1 MPLPIRPAV
10 PALAGLQALMER
22 QHSALL
28 EGRADDLQA
37 LGVQIKLQ
45 VAQIKHAAGQIA
57 QPPAD
62 ADARAELEQL
72 NRMAT
77 LNLELLQRRLLET
90 QASLGALGVGVP
102 ALEEARAR
110 STYEAAGRMEAGL
123 AGGRALGQA

>member
-45 VAQIKHAAGQIA
+45 VAQIKHAAGQIPP
-57 QPPAD
+57 PPAD

-72 NRMAT
+72 KQMAA
-77 LNLELLQRRLLET
+77 LNLELLQRRLVET
-90 QASLGALGVGVP
+90 QSALGTLGAGVP

-123 AGGRALGQA
+123 AGTRALGRA